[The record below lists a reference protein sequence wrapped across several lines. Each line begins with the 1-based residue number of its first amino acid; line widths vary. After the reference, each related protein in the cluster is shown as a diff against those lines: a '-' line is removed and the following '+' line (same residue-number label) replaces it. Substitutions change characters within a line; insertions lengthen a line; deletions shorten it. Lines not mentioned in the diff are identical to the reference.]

1 MHILNFHEILFKKAL
16 CLTVTS
22 EGLIICRLPL
32 GASKKSCS
40 LAPELTCSN
49 FPVMVE

>member
-1 MHILNFHEILFKKAL
+1 MI
-16 CLTVTS
+16 VTS

-40 LAPELTCSN
+40 LAPEFTCNN
-49 FPVMVE
+49 FPVMTEWSRETIKLCIYLFIIK